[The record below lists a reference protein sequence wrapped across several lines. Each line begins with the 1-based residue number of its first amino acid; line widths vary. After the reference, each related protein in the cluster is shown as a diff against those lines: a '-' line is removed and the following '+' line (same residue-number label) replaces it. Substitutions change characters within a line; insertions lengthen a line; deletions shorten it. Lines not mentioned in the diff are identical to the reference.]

1 MSTNFDSK
9 TWAATT
15 GQRVILNECILN
27 ESSGPESW
35 KGVGIVKG
43 IEHDSQLSSMNKKNI
58 QMYRILVDFGDGKI
72 ASLLPCLLK
81 RAQ

>member
-15 GQRVILNECILN
+15 GQRVTIADGN
-27 ESSGPESW
+27 GQESW

-43 IEHDSQLSSMNKKNI
+43 IEHDIILSSMNKKNI
-58 QMYRILVDFGDGKI
+58 QMYRILVDFGDDKL
-72 ASLLPCLLK
+72 ASLLPRLLK
-81 RAQ
+81 RC

>member
-15 GQRVILNECILN
+15 GQRVILNEC
-27 ESSGPESW
+27 SGPESW